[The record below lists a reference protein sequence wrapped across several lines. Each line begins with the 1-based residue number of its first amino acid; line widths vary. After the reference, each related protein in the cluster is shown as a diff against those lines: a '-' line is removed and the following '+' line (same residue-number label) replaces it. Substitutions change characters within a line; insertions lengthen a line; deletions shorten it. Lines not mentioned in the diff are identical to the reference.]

1 MASTSMISGLAS
13 GIDWATIIDQ
23 LIKADS
29 KTVKILD
36 DRQTGFENKLKAWQ
50 DFNKKLL
57 SLQSSAGKLKDETG
71 FNIFTTSATSSS
83 STVSAGDILTLSTTS
98 SANPG
103 TYSIVVINI
112 AQAKKIASSAFT
124 DTDTSLGYSGGFF
137 INGRVV
143 NVASTDTLINIRDK
157 INNANSGS
165 NASKVKAL
173 LANFFAWAILITTIE

>member
-23 LIKADS
+23 LIQADR

-71 FNIFTTSATSSS
+71 FNIFTTSVESLFVSLSFIFLSIASFLYSLIVDS
-83 STVSAGDILTLSTTS
+83 LSAFSTVLS
-98 SANPG
+98 
-103 TYSIVVINI
+103 
-112 AQAKKIASSAFT
+112 
-124 DTDTSLGYSGGFF
+124 L
-137 INGRVV
+137 
-143 NVASTDTLINIRDK
+143 
-157 INNANSGS
+157 
-165 NASKVKAL
+165 
-173 LANFFAWAILITTIE
+173 